1 MLLLD
6 RDRFHQ
12 SYAPLNVLV
21 AVVALRSV
29 CSFVFFVAGLDAAF
43 IHQLLL
49 DEAQLF
55 LSPRDLLNQLALV
68 EGLLRN
74 HLAAQLLHLGRQSL
88 LYSVDLLT
96 HDVPPNRIQLV
107 EDLRDGRLRQFAIK
121 LLLDPDHSSNRL
133 SRNPI
138 IASLLRD
145 SSSL

>member
-1 MLLLD
+1 LLLLD

-21 AVVALRSV
+21 AVVAKLQSV
-29 CSFVFFVAGLDAAF
+29 SSFVFFVAGLDAAF

-55 LSPRDLLNQLALV
+55 LSPRNLLNQLALV
-68 EGLLRN
+68 EGLLRD

-88 LYSVDLLT
+88 LHSVDLLT
-96 HDVPPNRIQLV
+96 HDVAPNRIQLV
-107 EDLRDGRLRQFAIK
+107 EDLRDGRLRQFAVK

-133 SRNPI
+133 SRDPI
-138 IASLLRD
+138 ITSLLRD
-145 SSSL
+145 S